1 MPMVMKRKTD
11 SGVASTKQ
19 SPKKPEEGIP
29 VGNRNTRPSQQL
41 LVKI

>member
-1 MPMVMKRKTD
+1 MPMVKRKTD

-29 VGNRNTRPSQQL
+29 GGNRSERPNQLL
-41 LVKI
+41 LVKL